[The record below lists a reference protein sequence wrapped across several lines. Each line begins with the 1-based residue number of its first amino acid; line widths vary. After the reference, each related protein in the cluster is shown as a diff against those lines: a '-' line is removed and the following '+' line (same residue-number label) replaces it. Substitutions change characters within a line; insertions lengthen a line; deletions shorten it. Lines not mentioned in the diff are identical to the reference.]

1 MESKGPKEA
10 ERSRQASRDRTP
22 APESITERSGKA
34 SFGEESGRNTRA
46 THQRGQSTLLPGYL
60 QRFAPIQVAR
70 WCTSADG
77 SDAVQCGAL
86 VRCIVP
92 QGEFAHPG
100 LQIEKQWPEQG
111 RENRAPAQRLAH
123 VR

>member
-1 MESKGPKEA
+1 MGSVGPTEA
-10 ERSRQASRDRTP
+10 EKSRQASRDRTP
-22 APESITERSGKA
+22 TSESKAERSGKA
-34 SFGEESGRNTRA
+34 PFGEESGRNNRA
-46 THQRGQSTLLPGYL
+46 RHQRGQSTLLPGYL
-60 QRFAPIQVAR
+60 QRFAPIQVDPC
-70 WCTSADG
+70 CTSADG
-77 SDAVQCGAL
+77 FDAVQCGVL